1 MTDNPFTV
9 DRTYTMAEAAE
20 LGGVAYPTVAYLA
33 AKNIVRPSIKVGG
46 HQGAAN
52 VYSFTDV
59 VALRSISELR
69 RVPAALA
76 TMSAV
81 AAFWSTK
88 QGKELAATR
97 ARGKVLVVTPQ
108 GKAVLRDD
116 ASVLQ
121 LTRDHKSNVLH
132 VINAGGLVE
141 DVHVNATESH
151 FAGRGPR
158 RRGRPRGPKP
168 TKSASR
174 MGGREPAEQ
183 RRAQRRGRE
192 GAGKKAAMKKESKS
206 R

>member
-1 MTDNPFTV
+1 VTDNPFTV

-59 VALRSISELR
+59 LALRSISELR

-97 ARGKVLVVTPQ
+97 ARGKVLVVTPA
-108 GKAVLRDD
+108 GKTVLRDD
-116 ASVLQ
+116 ASVLK
-121 LTRDHKSNVLH
+121 LTRDHGSNVLH

-151 FAGRGPR
+151 FTGRDPR
-158 RRGRPRGPKP
+158 PRGRPRGSKEATETEERKP
-168 TKSASR
+168 SR
-174 MGGREPAEQ
+174 
-183 RRAQRRGRE
+183 RRGKRQAR
-192 GAGKKAAMKKESKS
+192 GRQPQHPRPS